1 MNEAFEKWAEGRYR
15 SAIEE
20 QDIKSEAE
28 QAFLAGRLQ
37 GIAESEAELATLK
50 GLAEG
55 MALDL
60 DAMRF
65 LAYGRFSGDAPR
77 SLTTYR
83 AKYPKKEP
91 T

>member
-37 GIAESEAELATLK
+37 GLDEAAKVCLEHTPKDFTTAGIITRAKCAEVVLALK
-50 GLAEG
+50 GT
-55 MALDL
+55 
-60 DAMRF
+60 
-65 LAYGRFSGDAPR
+65 P
-77 SLTTYR
+77 
-83 AKYPKKEP
+83 
-91 T
+91 